1 MMRKLWIKNTPEDR
15 IAILQQ
21 AERTHTGVTLFAVE
35 KDWWV
40 TATLYALSRCACAP
54 YLSFKGGTSL
64 SKGFG
69 LIERFSE
76 DIDIALQHSFFGIE
90 PINRSQRDKLRK
102 VSRAYIHNTL
112 SEQLDDELRQMGVYG
127 YRIENV
133 TQVSAKGGATK
144 PIDSDKDPTTIL
156 VYYES
161 VIEEPISYI
170 PQRVKV
176 EISCMSMDEPVE
188 IRSIRSM
195 IADALPVEDE
205 SEVSF
210 PTVLPTRTFLEKIF
224 LLAEEFQKDSPR
236 HLRMSRHLYDIERLM
251 DCAYGVE
258 ALSDRRLYDAI
269 VEHRRLQYALRY
281 VDYELL
287 SPSRITIVAPQ
298 KVLHDWTSDYKNMRE
313 HFIYGASLPFD
324 QLLCRIE
331 ELQTRIRD
339 LGRN

>member
-1 MMRKLWIKNTPEDR
+1 MTKLWIKNTAEDR

-21 AERTHTGVTLFAVE
+21 AERAHAGVTLSAVE

-40 TATLYALSRCACAP
+40 TTTLHALSRCACAP

-90 PINRSQRDKLRK
+90 PTNRSQRDKLRK

-112 SEQLDDELRQMGVYG
+112 SKQLDNELRQMGVYE

-133 TQVSAKGGATK
+133 TQVSANGGIPK

-156 VYYES
+156 VYYDS
-161 VIEEPISYI
+161 VIEEPIAYI

-176 EISCMSMDEPVE
+176 EISCMSMDVPVE
-188 IRSIRSM
+188 IRNIRSM
-195 IADALPVEDE
+195 IADVFPKEDE

-210 PTVLPTRTFLEKIF
+210 STVLPTRTFLEKIF

-236 HLRMSRHLYDIERLM
+236 YLRMSRHLYDLERLM

-258 ALSDRRLYDAI
+258 ALGNRRLYDAI

-287 SPSRITIVAPQ
+287 SPSRVTIVPPQ
-298 KVLHDWTSDYKNMRE
+298 KALHDWESDYKNMRD
-313 HFIYGASLPFD
+313 HFIYGASLPFE

>member
-1 MMRKLWIKNTPEDR
+1 
-15 IAILQQ
+15 
-21 AERTHTGVTLFAVE
+21 
-35 KDWWV
+35 
-40 TATLYALSRCACAP
+40 
-54 YLSFKGGTSL
+54 
-64 SKGFG
+64 
-69 LIERFSE
+69 
-76 DIDIALQHSFFGIE
+76 
-90 PINRSQRDKLRK
+90 
-102 VSRAYIHNTL
+102 
-112 SEQLDDELRQMGVYG
+112 MGVYG

-133 TQVSAKGGATK
+133 TQVSAGAGAPK

-161 VIEEPISYI
+161 VIEESIAYI

-176 EISCMSMDEPVE
+176 EISCMSMAEPVE
-188 IRSIRSM
+188 TRNIRSM
-195 IADALPVEDE
+195 IADVFPAEDE
-205 SEVSF
+205 SGVSF

-224 LLAEEFQKDSPR
+224 LLAEEFQKDRPR
-236 HLRMSRHLYDIERLM
+236 YLRMSRHLYDLERLM

-269 VEHRRLQYALRY
+269 VEHRRLQHALRY

-287 SPSRITIVAPQ
+287 SPSRITIVPPQ

-313 HFIYGASLPFD
+313 HFIYGDSLPFD

>member
-1 MMRKLWIKNTPEDR
+1 MSKLWIKNSAEDR

-21 AERTHTGVTLFAVE
+21 AERAHAGVTLTAVE

-90 PINRSQRDKLRK
+90 PTNRSQRDKLRK

-112 SEQLDDELRQMGVYG
+112 SKQLDDELRQMGVLG

-133 TQVSAKGGATK
+133 TQVSAKSGTK

-156 VYYES
+156 VYYDS
-161 VIEEPISYI
+161 VIKESIAYI

-188 IRSIRSM
+188 IRNIRSL

-224 LLAEEFQKDSPR
+224 LLAEEFQKDNPR
-236 HLRMSRHLYDIERLM
+236 YLRMSRHLYDLERLM
-251 DCAYGVE
+251 DCAYGAE

-269 VEHRRLQYALRY
+269 VEHRKLHYALKY

-287 SPSRITIVAPQ
+287 SPSRITIIPPQ
-298 KVLHDWTSDYKNMRE
+298 KVLHDWASDYRKMRE

-331 ELQTRIRD
+331 ELQTRIRY